1 MGDTRKLHGQEPGKP
16 VLVLVRLAGQPATA
30 FYVCGLSLAERLV
43 ADAEGSGDVVQ
54 IRSVK
59 TFTAAAAVAA
69 QVQPGQLHLL
79 GIQRD
84 DGGWVQPPE
93 TGQAAQRN

>member
-1 MGDTRKLHGQEPGKP
+1 MGDIRRLPIDEPGKP
-16 VLVLVRLAGQPATA
+16 VLVLARLHGQPATA
-30 FYVCGLSLAERLV
+30 YYVTSLALAERLA
-43 ADAEGSGDVVQ
+43 ADAEGSGDTVT
-54 IRSVK
+54 IKSVK
-59 TFTAAAAVAA
+59 SFAAAAAVAA